1 MLVPA
6 HEGHG
11 PREAATSVAGR
22 RPASVRRTSQLDLST
37 PSGPDGQLVLHGSAR
52 DLWTAP
58 DGSAVE
64 LGAAELEATV
74 ELSGRPVVAALRT
87 RPELPALTG
96 LVGVPALSGFRA
108 AVDAAVPG
116 EAASR
121 TPAHA
126 LLDDIP
132 GAVVISGYTWVV
144 GPLAGSP
151 PPGRTPPADVCS
163 GWRSGGT
170 MMLAIGRTGT
180 MPRLSGPAAPPLA
193 DGEDPAGWH
202 PMPPLAAGDMRRR
215 RLMDVVRDGD
225 VLRVEAM
232 FRDTHVDADGDES
245 VVHEYGLSA
254 VVSADRLELLAV
266 AAEPRVLPWQECPMA
281 AGSAAALVGR
291 TVGTLGQ
298 HVRGELSGTSSCTH
312 LNDLLRSLDD
322 VSALAAAGGSRPG
335 LP

>member
-1 MLVPA
+1 VLAPG

-11 PREAATSVAGR
+11 PRQAATSVAGR
-22 RPASVRRTSQLDLST
+22 RPGSVRRTSNLDLST
-37 PSGPDGQLVLHGSAR
+37 PSGPAGELLLRGAAR
-52 DLWTAP
+52 DLRTGP
-58 DGSAVE
+58 YGAVE
-64 LGAAELEATV
+64 ELGSAELEATV
-74 ELSGRPVVAALRT
+74 DLSGRPVVAALRT
-87 RPELPALTG
+87 RPGLPGLDR

-108 AVDAAVPG
+108 AVGAAVPDDLVD
-116 EAASR
+116 R

-144 GPLAGSP
+144 GPLVGSA

-180 MPRLSGPAAPPLA
+180 MPRLSGPAAPLLA

-232 FRDTHVDADGDES
+232 FRDTHADADGDES

-322 VSALAAAGGSRPG
+322 VAALRGR
-335 LP
+335 LR